1 MILYWNQEMNLLR
14 LNFTILEISQNLSNT
29 NLDCNSRISICDI
42 KKIEMSSRSEQQK
55 SQNIE
60 SDLVSIFIYLL

>member
-1 MILYWNQEMNLLR
+1 MESRDEFIKVKFYDAWN
-14 LNFTILEISQNLSNT
+14 ISEPIT

-42 KKIEMSSRSEQQK
+42 KKIEMSSQSKQRK

>member
-1 MILYWNQEMNLLR
+1 MNLLR
-14 LNFTILEISQNLSNT
+14 LNSTILEISQNLSNT